1 MNREGDMTT
10 ATAPRSAAGGGLGR
24 IIGVFGL
31 VLAVAALLLL
41 AAGPLG
47 WRAGWWSFRLAFT
60 ALMPYAFYCGVAA
73 LAVSALAL
81 VLGFRRRRGVLP
93 AAIGLVIGA
102 VAAYFPWHA
111 GEMRGV
117 YPPMHDITTDAADPP
132 SFEFAAAM
140 RAAEQ
145 GAPVAYP
152 GADTAAM
159 QQKFYPGIE
168 PAVLDMPPAQA
179 FERALAVVK
188 AKGWTIVKADPA
200 AGIIDAY
207 DRSLWFGFTDDV
219 AIRVAASAGGSR
231 VDIRSGSR
239 QGRGDFGVN
248 AARVRGLLAALK
260 GQAS

>member
-1 MNREGDMTT
+1 MTT
-10 ATAPRSAAGGGLGR
+10 ATAPRSAAGSGIVRWIATL
-24 IIGVFGL
+24 GL

-60 ALMPYAFYCGVAA
+60 TLMPYAFYCGCAA
-73 LAVSALAL
+73 MAVSALAL
-81 VLGFRRRRGVLP
+81 VASLGRIARRGLV
-93 AAIGLVIGA
+93 AAGLGLVIGA
-102 VAAYFPWHA
+102 LAAYFPWHA

-117 YPPMHDITTDAADPP
+117 YPPMHDITTDFADPP
-132 SFEFAAAM
+132 SFDFAAAM

-145 GAPVAYP
+145 GAGAAYP

-159 QQKFYPGIE
+159 QQKSYPGIE
-168 PAVLDMPPAQA
+168 PGMLDVPPAQA
-179 FERALAVVK
+179 FDRALAGVK
-188 AKGWTIVKADPA
+188 AKGWTIVKSDPQ

-207 DRSLWFGFTDDV
+207 DRSFWFGFADDV
-219 AIRVAASAGGSR
+219 AIRVTAAGQGSR

-248 AARVRGLLAALK
+248 AARVRGFLAAL
-260 GQAS
+260 QQ